1 MANEAVTYACE
12 MGLASVYTDH
22 SLFGFDDIASI
33 ILNRVSKSTLPTV
46 GAAICVSHTCCDNF
60 ILRAHM
66 LPSIVHVIP
75 NAVHTSKF
83 IPDLSITV
91 VVVSRLVYRNDGNK
105 KLSSEE
111 MVERERLHDRVE
123 FLGYV
128 PHSSVRDVLVRGN
141 VFLNCSLAESFCIA
155 ILEAA
160 SAGLFVVSTNVGG
173 VPEVLPPEMIHHA
186 DPNVDSLVESLSC
199 AISGKSFQPI
209 RLSFIADQMYS
220 WQRIAGETVT
230 VYDRVIARPRL
241 SLSQRLVRYKTVRH
255 LAGFVV
261 WYACWAL
268 HCISLFSLWNCGN
281 HGI

>member
-33 ILNRVSKSTLPTV
+33 ILNRVLKSTLPTV
-46 GAAICVSHTCCDNF
+46 GATICVSHTRRDNF

-83 IPDLSITV
+83 IRDLSRRKT
-91 VVVSRLVYRNDGNK
+91 N
-105 KLSSEE
+105 
-111 MVERERLHDRVE
+111 
-123 FLGYV
+123 
-128 PHSSVRDVLVRGN
+128 SSVRDVLVRGN
-141 VFLNCSLAESFCIA
+141 VFLNCSLVESFCIT

-160 SAGLFVVSTNVGG
+160 YAGLFVVSTNVGG
-173 VPEVLPPEMIHHA
+173 VSEVLPPEMIHHA

-199 AISGKSFQPI
+199 AISGKIVSTNPFEFH
-209 RLSFIADQMYS
+209 RRVSQMYS
-220 WQRIAGETVT
+220 WPRVAGETVT
-230 VYDRVIARPRL
+230 VYDRVIAWPRL
-241 SLSQRLVRYKTVRH
+241 SLSQRLVQYKTVRH

-261 WYACWAL
+261 RYACWAL

-281 HGI
+281 YGI

>member
-91 VVVSRLVYRNDGNK
+91 VVVSRLVYRNGVI
-105 KLSSEE
+105 L
-111 MVERERLHDRVE
+111 
-123 FLGYV
+123 
-128 PHSSVRDVLVRGN
+128 LVG
-141 VFLNCSLAESFCIA
+141 I
-155 ILEAA
+155 I
-160 SAGLFVVSTNVGG
+160 
-173 VPEVLPPEMIHHA
+173 PPI
-186 DPNVDSLVESLSC
+186 C
-199 AISGKSFQPI
+199 K
-209 RLSFIADQMYS
+209 
-220 WQRIAGETVT
+220 
-230 VYDRVIARPRL
+230 
-241 SLSQRLVRYKTVRH
+241 
-255 LAGFVV
+255 
-261 WYACWAL
+261 
-268 HCISLFSLWNCGN
+268 
-281 HGI
+281 

>member
-1 MANEAVTYACE
+1 MMANEAVTYVCE
-12 MGLASVYTDH
+12 MGLASVYMDH
-22 SLFGFDDIASI
+22 LLFGLDDIASI
-33 ILNRVSKSTLPTV
+33 ILNRVLKSTLPTV
-46 GAAICVSHTCCDNF
+46 GAAICVSHTCRDNF

-83 IPDLSITV
+83 IPDLS
-91 VVVSRLVYRNDGNK
+91 RQKMNRREQ
-105 KLSSEE
+105 KLLWEE

-128 PHSSVRDVLVRGN
+128 PHSSVP
-141 VFLNCSLAESFCIA
+141 

-160 SAGLFVVSTNVGG
+160 SAGLFVISTNVGG
-173 VPEVLPPEMIHHA
+173 VSEVLPPETIHHA

-199 AISGKSFQPI
+199 AISGKIDSTDLFEFH
-209 RLSFIADQMYS
+209 RRVSQMYS
-220 WQRIAGETVT
+220 WQRVAGETVM
-230 VYDRVIARPRL
+230 VYDKMIARPRL

-268 HCISLFSLWNCGN
+268 HCICCFLCG
-281 HGI
+281 IVATTAFD

>member
-1 MANEAVTYACE
+1 
-12 MGLASVYTDH
+12 
-22 SLFGFDDIASI
+22 
-33 ILNRVSKSTLPTV
+33 
-46 GAAICVSHTCCDNF
+46 
-60 ILRAHM
+60 
-66 LPSIVHVIP
+66 
-75 NAVHTSKF
+75 
-83 IPDLSITV
+83 
-91 VVVSRLVYRNDGNK
+91 
-105 KLSSEE
+105 

-128 PHSSVRDVLVRGN
+128 PHSSVRDVLVHGN
-141 VFLNCSLAESFCIA
+141 VFLNCSLA

-173 VPEVLPPEMIHHA
+173 VSEVLPPEMIHHA

-199 AISGKSFQPI
+199 AISGKIDSTNPFEFH
-209 RLSFIADQMYS
+209 RRVSQMYS
-220 WQRIAGETVT
+220 WQRVAGETVT

>member
-1 MANEAVTYACE
+1 
-12 MGLASVYTDH
+12 
-22 SLFGFDDIASI
+22 
-33 ILNRVSKSTLPTV
+33 
-46 GAAICVSHTCCDNF
+46 
-60 ILRAHM
+60 
-66 LPSIVHVIP
+66 
-75 NAVHTSKF
+75 
-83 IPDLSITV
+83 
-91 VVVSRLVYRNDGNK
+91 
-105 KLSSEE
+105 

-173 VPEVLPPEMIHHA
+173 VSEVLPPEMIHHA

-199 AISGKSFQPI
+199 AISGKIDSTDPFEFH
-209 RLSFIADQMYS
+209 RRVSQMYS
-220 WQRIAGETVT
+220 WQRVAGETVT

>member
-1 MANEAVTYACE
+1 
-12 MGLASVYTDH
+12 
-22 SLFGFDDIASI
+22 
-33 ILNRVSKSTLPTV
+33 
-46 GAAICVSHTCCDNF
+46 
-60 ILRAHM
+60 
-66 LPSIVHVIP
+66 
-75 NAVHTSKF
+75 
-83 IPDLSITV
+83 
-91 VVVSRLVYRNDGNK
+91 
-105 KLSSEE
+105 

-128 PHSSVRDVLVRGN
+128 PHSSVRDVLVCGN
-141 VFLNCSLAESFCIA
+141 VFLNCSLA

-173 VPEVLPPEMIHHA
+173 VSEVLPPEMIHHA

-199 AISGKSFQPI
+199 AISGKIDSTDPFEFH
-209 RLSFIADQMYS
+209 RRVSQMYS
-220 WQRIAGETVT
+220 WQRVAGETVT